1 MGETDDK
8 EKDKAAGTSPL
19 QWIKDLQDKQEEAAN
34 EHADAINAAGDAYQ
48 QGYAQRS
55 AELKESL
62 DSANET
68 ARQAGITY
76 ADLVQTWIDAA
87 QNEANAQRKR
97 NEAQDQRDNRVR
109 MWGGIAE
116 AASALVNLIG
126 TTKGAASQKWESP
139 QQKWAERADKLRRER
154 EKKLEDYRNQ
164 MKTLQQQK
172 AQLVYSLGK
181 DEAEREEKTA
191 TIMTGRDDQA
201 AQQDYKSAVDA
212 AQVKAQGTQQ
222 GIALGMQGANML
234 LNSENA
240 AEGRRIQRESLE
252 QRKKENEFTQRSY
265 GFDPETNKWWNP
277 KTKAYDLDAPSGVRG
292 TSQPKNGVGG
302 LTMDDFTGIRDEL
315 AVQMGFKNYNEY
327 RIASRDNSRQGKR
340 DFIARTKDKP
350 ELNELLKKLVDPT
363 SLDDEDIM
371 RLRVS
376 KVFNEA
382 MGYGEPANNSD
393 ASPAGVGIDKEFGF

>member
-8 EKDKAAGTSPL
+8 ETEKTAGANPR
-19 QWIKDLQDKQEEAAN
+19 QWIKDLQDELKAAAN
-34 EHADAINAAGDAYQ
+34 EHVKAINNASDAYQ
-48 QGYAQRS
+48 QGYAKRS

-68 ARQAGITY
+68 AKQAGITY

-87 QNEANAQRKR
+87 QDDADDQRKR
-97 NEAQDQRDNRVR
+97 NEAQDIRDNKVR

-172 AQLVYSLGK
+172 AQLMYSLGK
-181 DEAEREEKTA
+181 DEADRKVRTA
-191 TIMTGRDDQA
+191 TIMTGRGDQA
-201 AQQDYKSAVDA
+201 ALQAYKSAVDV
-212 AQVKAQGTQQ
+212 AQVQAGGAQQ
-222 GIALGMQGANML
+222 GINLGMQGINML

-240 AEGRRIQRESLE
+240 AEGRSIQRESLE
-252 QRKKENEFTQRSY
+252 QRKKEDEFTQRSY

-292 TSQPKNGVGG
+292 TSQPKSGLGG
-302 LTMDDFTGIRDEL
+302 LTMDDFSGIRDEL
-315 AVQMGFKNYNEY
+315 AVQMGFENYNEY
-327 RIASRDNSRQGKR
+327 RIASKDNSRQGKK

-393 ASPAGVGIDKEFGF
+393 ASPAGVGIDAEFGF

>member
-8 EKDKAAGTSPL
+8 EKGKAAGTSPL
-19 QWIKDLQDKQEEAAN
+19 QWIKDLQDEQEEAAN

-139 QQKWAERADKLRRER
+139 QPKWAERADKLRRER

-201 AQQDYKSAVDA
+201 AQQAYKSAVDA

-292 TSQPKNGVGG
+292 TSQPKSGVGG
-302 LTMDDFTGIRDEL
+302 LTMDDFSGIRDEL

-327 RIASRDNSRQGKR
+327 RIASRDNSRQGKK

-393 ASPAGVGIDKEFGF
+393 ASPAGVGIDAEFGF

>member
-8 EKDKAAGTSPL
+8 ETEKTAGANPR
-19 QWIKDLQDKQEEAAN
+19 QWIKDLQDELKAAAN
-34 EHADAINAAGDAYQ
+34 EHVKAINNASDAYQ
-48 QGYAQRS
+48 QGYAKRS

-68 ARQAGITY
+68 AKQAGITY

-87 QNEANAQRKR
+87 QDDADDQRKR
-97 NEAQDQRDNRVR
+97 NEAQDMRDNKVR

-172 AQLVYSLGK
+172 AQLMYSLGK
-181 DEAEREEKTA
+181 DEADREVRTA
-191 TIMTGRDDQA
+191 TIMTGRGDQA
-201 AQQDYKSAVDA
+201 ALQAYKSAVDV
-212 AQVKAQGTQQ
+212 AQVKAGGAQQ
-222 GIALGMQGANML
+222 GITLGMQGMNML

-240 AEGRRIQRESLE
+240 AEGRSIQRESLE
-252 QRKKENEFTQRSY
+252 QRKKEDEFTQRSY

-292 TSQPKNGVGG
+292 TSQPKSGVGG

-315 AVQMGFKNYNEY
+315 AVQMGFKDYNEY
-327 RIASRDNSRQGKR
+327 RIASRDNSRQGKK

-393 ASPAGVGIDKEFGF
+393 ANSAGVDIDEEFGF